1 MGRNVL
7 IREQGGWD
15 PVGDSEPNCLV
26 PIAAYTAR
34 PIPNVSCQDPDI
46 PQKALRASPAP
57 TIPWKAS
64 SEWGNHLLKAFC
76 HHLQGFAPKPSPS
89 KSLSPHPTRR
99 TGGSSITVL
108 QKHRPGT
115 CRPTSSSSLRGIF
128 SCFHLIFSSTD
139 LGGCQFLT
147 PCFVAGAQCCTL
159 TAPSADTEPCCG
171 SPITET

>member
-7 IREQGGWD
+7 IREQRGWD

-89 KSLSPHPTRR
+89 KSLSPHPTSR
-99 TGGSSITVL
+99 TGGSSITIL
-108 QKHRPGT
+108 QKHCPGT
-115 CRPTSSSSLRGIF
+115 CRLTSALLYKGLFPVFISFFQAQTSEAVSS
-128 SCFHLIFSSTD
+128 
-139 LGGCQFLT
+139 
-147 PCFVAGAQCCTL
+147 
-159 TAPSADTEPCCG
+159 
-171 SPITET
+171 